1 MPRLPRLLPYVQRL
15 SIETVPL
22 SVWLS
27 ANKRH
32 TPATD
37 RTDGSAASAD
47 RPDHLETLS

>member
-1 MPRLPRLLPYVQRL
+1 MPRLPQLLPYVQRL

-22 SVWLS
+22 TVWLS

-32 TPATD
+32 TPASD

-47 RPDHLETLS
+47 RPDQLKTMS